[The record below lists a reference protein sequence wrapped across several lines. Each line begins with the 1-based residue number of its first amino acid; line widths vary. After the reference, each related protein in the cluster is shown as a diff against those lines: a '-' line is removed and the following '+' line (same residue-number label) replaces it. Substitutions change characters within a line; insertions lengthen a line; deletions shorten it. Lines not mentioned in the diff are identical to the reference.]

1 MNKYYYE
8 LLGVTESSTD
18 EEITQKYEQLRK
30 KYLEDRFLEGEAG
43 NEAAKMLNRIDVAY
57 NEIMTERRESAAS
70 SKTDSSYANVEQL
83 IREGKYNAAQSALDA
98 FNERPAE
105 WHYLQSIVFYRKNW
119 VNESKKQLEI
129 ALQLEPENEKY
140 KTTYAKLKEKIEYDR
155 RQSEAQTGGNSYR
168 SGPARPVDDSS
179 YSNGNNGNGMSQMG
193 GTGGLCESCATCCAC
208 NMLFNCC
215 MNACCGCR

>member
-1 MNKYYYE
+1 MNKKYYD
-8 LLGVTESSTD
+8 LLGVTEEMTD
-18 EEITQKYEQLRK
+18 EQIAERYEALKK
-30 KYLEDRFLEGEAG
+30 KYSEERFLEGEAG
-43 NEAAKMLNRIDVAY
+43 NEAAQMLGKIDVAY

-83 IREGKYNAAQSALDA
+83 IREGKY
-98 FNERPAE
+98 
-105 WHYLQSIVFYRKNW
+105 
-119 VNESKKQLEI
+119 
-129 ALQLEPENEKY
+129 
-140 KTTYAKLKEKIEYDR
+140 KEKIEYDR

>member
-1 MNKYYYE
+1 MNKKYYD
-8 LLGVTESSTD
+8 LLGVTEEMTD
-18 EEITQKYEQLRK
+18 EQIAERYEALKK
-30 KYLEDRFLEGEAG
+30 KYSEERFLEGEAG
-43 NEAAKMLNRIDVAY
+43 NEAAQMLGKIDVAY

-129 ALQLEPENEKY
+129 AMQMDASNEKY
-140 KTTYAKLKEKIEYDR
+140 KTAYTKLKDKMAGDAR
-155 RQSEAQTGGNSYR
+155 RAENADAQR
-168 SGPARPVDDSS
+168 QKVADDPQQQAP
-179 YSNGNNGNGMSQMG
+179 YPDEPQQMG
-193 GTGGLCESCATCCAC
+193 GSGLCEQCATCCAC
-208 NMLFNCC
+208 NLAFNCC

>member
-1 MNKYYYE
+1 M
-8 LLGVTESSTD
+8 
-18 EEITQKYEQLRK
+18 
-30 KYLEDRFLEGEAG
+30 
-43 NEAAKMLNRIDVAY
+43 
-57 NEIMTERRESAAS
+57 
-70 SKTDSSYANVEQL
+70 
-83 IREGKYNAAQSALDA
+83 
-98 FNERPAE
+98 
-105 WHYLQSIVFYRKNW
+105 FYRKNW

>member
-1 MNKYYYE
+1 MNKKYYD
-8 LLGVTESSTD
+8 LLGVTEEMTD
-18 EEITQKYEQLRK
+18 EQIAERYEALKK
-30 KYLEDRFLEGEAG
+30 KYSEERFLEGEAG
-43 NEAAKMLNRIDVAY
+43 NEAAQMLGKIDVAY

-83 IREGKYNAAQSALDA
+83 IREGKYNAAQGALDE

-193 GTGGLCESCATCCAC
+193 GTGGLCESCATCCVC

>member
-1 MNKYYYE
+1 MNKKYYE
-8 LLGVTESSTD
+8 LLGVTEEMSD
-18 EEITQKYEQLRK
+18 EQISEAYETLKK
-30 KYLEDRFLEGEAG
+30 KYSEERFLEGEAG
-43 NEAAKMLNRIDVAY
+43 NEAAKMLNKIDVAY
-57 NEIMTERRESAAS
+57 NEIMTERRESRMAGKS
-70 SKTDSSYANVEQL
+70 DSSYTQVEEL
-83 IREGKYNAAQSALDA
+83 IRDGKYAEAEKALDA